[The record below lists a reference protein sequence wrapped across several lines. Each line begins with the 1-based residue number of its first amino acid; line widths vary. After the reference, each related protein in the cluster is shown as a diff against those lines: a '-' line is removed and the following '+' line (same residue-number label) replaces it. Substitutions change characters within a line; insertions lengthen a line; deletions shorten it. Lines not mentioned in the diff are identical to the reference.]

1 VDVLELRR
9 GEGAAGR
16 VAALLDVD
24 MLLLTGG
31 SVRSAEELRAL
42 LAAAGFR
49 PGAERSLGRFLL
61 RIEARP

>member
-1 VDVLELRR
+1 VIEPRR

-31 SVRSAEELRAL
+31 AVRPAEELRAL
-42 LAAAGFR
+42 LAAAGLR
-49 PGAERSLGRFLL
+49 PGEPRSLGRFLL
-61 RIEARP
+61 RVEATR